1 MFDVFMERFT
11 PTGHYERKRDF
22 SGSAAFQP
30 ASIIGVVSD
39 RIPQRSMTETGQP
52 APLPHPDDA
61 PESGSHFIREIV
73 ENDIRND
80 TYGGRVATRFPPEPN
95 GYLHIGH
102 AKSICL
108 NFGLAEDF
116 GGMCNLRFDDTNPET
131 EEVEYV
137 ESIKEDVHWL
147 GFDWEDREYYASDY
161 FDRLYAFAEHLIK
174 TGHAYVDS
182 QDETEIRATRGTV
195 TEPGQESPYRN
206 RSAEENL
213 DLFRCMKRGEYK
225 AGEHVLRARG
235 DMASS
240 NMKMRDPLLY
250 RIRHAHHYRSGDAWR
265 IYPMYDFAHPLS
277 DAIEGITHSLC
288 TLEFDNNREL
298 YDWIV
303 DRCVEE
309 PRPRQYEF
317 ARLNL
322 DYTIMSKRKLLRLVR
337 EGHVAGWNDPRMPTL
352 AGLRRRG
359 VTPSAIRAFCAA
371 IGVAKADNRI
381 GMDLLDYTIRN
392 DFNFEAPRVMCVLQP
407 LKVTLINY
415 PADTVEEELEASFWP
430 HDVPREGSR
439 GVPFGRELYIDRNDF
454 REDPL
459 KNYYRLAPG
468 REVRLRYA
476 CLIRCEEVVRNEA
489 GDVVEL
495 RCTYDPETRGGRAPD
510 GRKVRGAIHWVS
522 ATRAIPVEVRLYD
535 RLFRTPDPEAGED
548 DFMAHINPD
557 SLVTLR
563 DAMIEPSVAGDMD
576 AQRYQFE
583 REGYFW
589 RDPEDSTSERLV
601 FNRIVPLRDTWAKI
615 EDRTR
620 DAGQGPMTGA
630 AVTPDVPKQRVSPP
644 PSPTLTERIARLSE
658 QELNRFSSNVEFGVS
673 DNVALGLAQ
682 KPEAHEYFH
691 KALDSYTKALNDYT
705 RAISLAN
712 WVLNELPWEGKEK
725 EEGNF
730 ALPPNELAYLV
741 KLIDEEIISAR
752 TGKEVLIEMVA
763 SGNSPDTIIEEKGW
777 KQVADP
783 DALVPAVEETLHAFP
798 DKVAAYRAGKKGLM
812 GFFMGQVMQRTGG
825 TAKPELARKIL
836 EEKLEK

>member
-1 MFDVFMERFT
+1 
-11 PTGHYERKRDF
+11 
-22 SGSAAFQP
+22 
-30 ASIIGVVSD
+30 
-39 RIPQRSMTETGQP
+39 MTETGQP

-80 TYGGRVATRFPPEPN
+80 TYGGRVVTRFPPEPN

-116 GGMCNLRFDDTNPET
+116 GGACNLRFDDTNPET

-213 DLFRCMKRGEYK
+213 DIFRRMKRGEYK

-265 IYPMYDFAHPLS
+265 LYPMYDFAHPLS

-359 VTPSAIRAFCAA
+359 VTPSAIRAFCAE

-392 DFNFEAPRVMCVLQP
+392 DLNFEAPRVMCVLRP

-415 PADTVEEELEASFWP
+415 PADTAEEELEASFWP

-454 REDPL
+454 REDPP

-495 RCTYDPETRGGRAPD
+495 RCTYDPETHSGKAPD

-522 ATRAIPVEVRLYD
+522 ATRSIPVEVRLYD

-589 RDPEDSTSERLV
+589 RDPEDSTPERLV

-615 EDRTR
+615 ERKAQNETR
-620 DAGQGPMTGA
+620 LSGVGA
-630 AVTPDVPKQRVSPP
+630 AVTPDVPKRRTPP
-644 PSPTLTERIARLSE
+644 AFSSSLTPAARIAELTG
-658 QELNRFSSNVEFGVS
+658 QERERFESNVAIGVARS
-673 DNVALGLAQ
+673 EALVLAEN
-682 KPEAHEYFH
+682 PE
-691 KALDSYTKALNDYT
+691 TNDYF
-705 RAISLAN
+705 RRVLDIYNAPRSVAN
-712 WVLNELPWEGKEK
+712 WVVNELPREGKEK
-725 EEGNF
+725 KEGGF
-730 ALPPNELAYLV
+730 SLPTNELAHLV

-783 DALVPAVEETLHAFP
+783 DALAPAVEETLQAFP

-812 GFFMGQVMQRTGG
+812 GFFIGQVMQRTGG
-825 TAKPELARKIL
+825 TAKPELARKML
-836 EEKLEK
+836 EEKLEE

>member
-1 MFDVFMERFT
+1 MME
-11 PTGHYERKRDF
+11 TG
-22 SGSAAFQP
+22 
-30 ASIIGVVSD
+30 
-39 RIPQRSMTETGQP
+39 QRSIMKTSQP

-80 TYGGRVATRFPPEPN
+80 TYGGRVVTRFPPEPN

-116 GGMCNLRFDDTNPET
+116 GGTCNLRFDDTNPET

-137 ESIKEDVHWL
+137 ESIKEDVRWL

-206 RSAEENL
+206 RSAEETL
-213 DLFRCMKRGEYK
+213 DIFRRMKRGEYK

-265 IYPMYDFAHPLS
+265 LYPMYDFAHPLS
-277 DAIEGITHSLC
+277 DAIEGVTHSLC

-392 DFNFEAPRVMCVLQP
+392 DLNFEAPRVMCVLQP

-454 REDPL
+454 REDPP

-548 DFMAHINPD
+548 DFMAYINPD

-576 AQRYQFE
+576 TQRYQFE

-589 RDPEDSTSERLV
+589 RDPEDSAPEHLI

-615 EDRTR
+615 ERKAR
-620 DAGQGPMTGA
+620 SESRSSGVGA
-630 AVTPDVPKQRVSPP
+630 AVPPDVPKRRA
-644 PSPTLTERIARLSE
+644 PSTSSSLTPAARIAELTG
-658 QELNRFSSNVEFGVS
+658 QERERFESNVAIGVARS
-673 DNVALGLAQ
+673 EALVLAEN
-682 KPEAHEYFH
+682 PE
-691 KALDSYTKALNDYT
+691 TNDYF
-705 RAISLAN
+705 RRVLDIYNAPRSVAN
-712 WVLNELPWEGKEK
+712 WIVNELPREGKEK
-725 EEGNF
+725 IEDSF
-730 ALPPNELAYLV
+730 VLPTNELAHLV

-783 DALVPAVEETLHAFP
+783 DALVPAVEETLQAFP

-836 EEKLEK
+836 EEKLEE

>member
-1 MFDVFMERFT
+1 MMK
-11 PTGHYERKRDF
+11 TGP
-22 SGSAAFQP
+22 P
-30 ASIIGVVSD
+30 ASS
-39 RIPQRSMTETGQP
+39 
-52 APLPHPDDA
+52 PHPDDA

-73 ENDIRND
+73 ENDLRND

-116 GGMCNLRFDDTNPET
+116 GGACNLRFDDTNPET

-137 ESIKEDVHWL
+137 ESIKEDVRWL

-161 FDRLYAFAEHLIK
+161 FDRLYAFAEHLIRN
-174 TGHAYVDS
+174 GHAYVDS
-182 QDETEIRATRGTV
+182 QDEAEIRATRGTV
-195 TEPGQESPYRN
+195 TEPGQESLYRS
-206 RSAEENL
+206 RSVEENL
-213 DLFRCMKRGEYK
+213 DLFRRMKRGEYK
-225 AGEHVLRARG
+225 DGEHVLRARG

-250 RIRHAHHYRSGDAWR
+250 RIRHAHHYRSGDAWC

-277 DAIEGITHSLC
+277 DAIEDITHSLC

-337 EGHVAGWNDPRMPTL
+337 EGHVAGWDDPRMPTL

-359 VTPSAIRAFCAA
+359 VTPGAIRAFCAE

-381 GMDLLDYTIRN
+381 GMDLLDYTVRN
-392 DFNFEAPRVMCVLQP
+392 DLNFEAPRVMCVLRP

-415 PADTVEEELEASFWP
+415 PADTADEELEASFWP

-439 GVPFGRELYIDRNDF
+439 AVPFGRELYIDRNDF
-454 REDPL
+454 REDPP

-476 CLIRCEEVVRNEA
+476 CLIRCEEVVRDET
-489 GDVVEL
+489 GEVVEL
-495 RCTYDPETRGGRAPD
+495 RCTYDPETHGGKAPD
-510 GRKVRGAIHWVS
+510 GRKVRGVIHWVS
-522 ATRAIPVEVRLYD
+522 AARSLPVEVRLYD
-535 RLFRTPDPEAGED
+535 RLFRVPDPEAGEE
-548 DFMAHINPD
+548 DFMAHLNPD

-563 DAMIEPSVAGDMD
+563 DARIEPSIAGDAD
-576 AQRYQFE
+576 TQRYQFE

-589 RDPEDSTSERLV
+589 RDPEDSTPERPV
-601 FNRIVPLRDTWAKI
+601 FNRIVPLRDTWAKV
-615 EDRTR
+615 ERKAR
-620 DAGQGPMTGA
+620 DESQPPGPGAETAPEAPKKQTASAPAPQMTHDERV
-630 AVTPDVPKQRVSPP
+630 AVLSAEQR
-644 PSPTLTERIARLSE
+644 ERYA
-658 QELNRFSSNVEFGVS
+658 SNVEAILASSVS
-673 DNVALGLAQ
+673 SGLAE
-682 KPEAHEYFH
+682 KS
-691 KALDSYTKALNDYT
+691 ALDLVEQPAVNDYFD
-705 RAISLAN
+705 LALRELDDPAAAHTLAK
-712 WVLNELPWEGKEK
+712 WLLNAAPREIMENIEGDYALSPNKLSPLIK
-725 EEGNF
+725 LMHEGT
-730 ALPPNELAYLV
+730 
-741 KLIDEEIISAR
+741 ISAR
-752 TGKEVLIEMVA
+752 IGKEVQAEMIA
-763 SGNSPDTIIEEKGW
+763 SGHDPDTIIEQKGW

-783 DALVPAVEETLHAFP
+783 DALAPAVEEALEAFP

-825 TAKPELARKIL
+825 TAKPELARKLL
-836 EEKLEK
+836 EERLGG